1 MPGNPGC
8 PGGPSMNPV
17 GKPLL
22 SVIITGARDVVPFS
36 PLRPCQPAQA

>member
-17 GKPLL
+17 GKPLF